1 MPTPITHL
9 IADAVGE
16 AGRQRVHRRNSHLQE
31 EAGETNIRAVH
42 RPDLYIDQICTVGR
56 SAQQPIQSVQAST
69 CSSASSSPASP
80 GTSPPPPPPPAAL
93 SPPPELLR
101 PATAAPFLGW
111 PDVVDADVTGVVLPP
126 PTACPGGDLTP
137 RATLRRSMRGG
148 NMPCSRASRRLAG
161 LPAHGRAETHA
172 GRVKQG
178 GREAALQGNV
188 FVCGGAPRRGMHIDT
203 ACPPPHPP
211 STTALSAMH
220 TLTRSW

>member
-1 MPTPITHL
+1 M
-9 IADAVGE
+9 
-16 AGRQRVHRRNSHLQE
+16 Q
-31 EAGETNIRAVH
+31 
-42 RPDLYIDQICTVGR
+42 
-56 SAQQPIQSVQAST
+56 SAQAST

-188 FVCGGAPRRGMHIDT
+188 FVWGGAPRRGMHIDT
-203 ACPPPHPP
+203 ACPPPAPTFHDCLERHAYADTELVDVGDPRAQQRGEQRGEDRKP
-211 STTALSAMH
+211 AHLPHIILGM
-220 TLTRSW
+220 REREGEG